1 MKTRYGLATITLI
14 GTAVVAGALFAPT
27 AAFAQTDTTSTTVA
41 RGARRAERQS
51 AALDEVKSRCLR
63 QIDQR
68 QKALGADKQRLQ
80 NAKALTDAHQRAL
93 EAINDKTSSGL
104 ATLADTI
111 QGEDNFE
118 QLRAECR
125 QIVEDYRVFTL
136 VRPRTRLVLASD
148 RELAAVPRLNG
159 VADRI
164 QSAIDKAKADGRD
177 TKQAEAS
184 LAAMR
189 GAIASASD
197 HADGVYGAVIELKPA
212 DYNANNNVLDA
223 PRSDVRAGRDNL
235 KQAVA
240 SARDARQ
247 ALKATPA

>member
-1 MKTRYGLATITLI
+1 MKTRYALVTA
-14 GTAVVAGALFAPT
+14 AVVAGALLAPT

-41 RGARRAERQS
+41 RGTRRAERQS
-51 AALDEVKSRCLR
+51 AAADEVKSRCLN
-63 QIDQR
+63 QIDRR
-68 QKALGADKQRLQ
+68 QKALSAEKARLQ
-80 NAKALTDAHQRAL
+80 NAKFLTDAHQSAL

-125 QIVEDYRVFTL
+125 QIVEDYRVFAL

-148 RELAAVPRLNG
+148 RELAAVTKLNG

-177 TKQAEAS
+177 TAQAEAS
-184 LAAMR
+184 LATMR
-189 GAIASASD
+189 AAIASASD
-197 HADGVYGAVIELKPA
+197 HADGVYGAVIDLKPA
-212 DYNANNNVLDA
+212 DYNANNHVLDA
-223 PRSDVRAGRDNL
+223 PRSDVRAARDNL

-240 SARDARQ
+240 SGRDARH
-247 ALKATPA
+247 ALKATAA